1 MRGISLRLFK
11 GMMVLVAVM
20 LSVLWLFQVV
30 FLEDFYS
37 TRQIG
42 LMQDKVSEIALQI
55 SAKGIDDPKL
65 QEEIAEF
72 SDVYNVVIGVF
83 DSSGVSV
90 YEAGGETSTGTQNF
104 FDKHIMEVVTE
115 ALNGSTVNR
124 TEEQTRTG
132 GSFLFLAA
140 PAGTGALAAA
150 VPLAPVSD
158 TVSILKVQLAY
169 ITVILLVVSF
179 ILSYILSGRFVK
191 PILKIT
197 DAARKMA
204 KGDFDVDLDVKG
216 NDEISALARDMK
228 EMGIELGRT
237 ERLRKDLIGNIS
249 HELRTPL
256 SLIRGYA
263 ETLRDVSGNDPVKR
277 NRQLG
282 IIMEESDR
290 LSELVDDILS
300 MSRLDSGASKPEPAL
315 IDMKELANSVSERFR
330 DLSSRTGIRLLV
342 ESESDCRISAD
353 PKLMAQVSVNL
364 IGNAL
369 KHAREKVLVSV
380 SRNEGLVTL
389 MVDDDGNGISDEDLP
404 RIWDRYYK
412 GKGEGATGTGLGLAI
427 AKSILESHGFQYG
440 ASNNDSGGAR
450 FWFSAKSS

>member
-42 LMQDKVSEIALQI
+42 LMEDKVAEIALEIGQ
-55 SAKGIDDPKL
+55 KGYDDPEL
-65 QEEIAEF
+65 LSEMAEF
-72 SDVYNVVIGVF
+72 SEVYNLVIGVF
-83 DSSGVSV
+83 DNTGVSV
-90 YEAGGETSTGTQNF
+90 YKAGGETSSGTQNF

-115 ALNGSTVNR
+115 ALNGNTINK

-132 GSFLFLAA
+132 GKFLFLAA
-140 PAGTGALAAA
+140 PAGSGALAAA

-158 TVSILKVQLAY
+158 TVSILKVQLLY
-169 ITVILLVVSF
+169 ITAILLAVSF
-179 ILSYILSGRFVK
+179 LLSYILSGRFVK

-197 DAARKMA
+197 DAARRMA
-204 KGDFDVDLDVKG
+204 KGDFDVDLEVKG
-216 NDEISALARDMK
+216 KDEISALARDIK
-228 EMGIELGRT
+228 EMGIELGKT

-263 ETLRDVSGNDPVKR
+263 ETLRDVSGNDTEKR

-282 IIMEESDR
+282 IIIEESDR

-300 MSRLDSGASKPEPAL
+300 LSRLDSGASKPELTIMDLSEA
-315 IDMKELANSVSERFR
+315 ASAVSERFR
-330 DLSSRTGIRLLV
+330 DLSSRTGIRLEFVAEKGCMIL
-342 ESESDCRISAD
+342 AD
-353 PKLMAQVSVNL
+353 RKYMEQVAVNL
-364 IGNAL
+364 IGNAF
-369 KHAREKVLVSV
+369 KHGRKKVI
-380 SRNEGLVTL
+380 VTVIKSPDNVT
-389 MVDDDGNGISDEDLP
+389 MSVDDDGQGISEEDLP
-404 RIWDRYYK
+404 RIWERYYK
-412 GKGEGATGTGLGLAI
+412 GKGEGAKGTGLGLAI
-427 AKSILESHGFQYG
+427 AKSILESHGFAYG

-450 FWFSAKSS
+450 FWFSAKSA

>member
-11 GMMVLVAVM
+11 GMMVLVSVM
-20 LSVLWLFQVV
+20 LAVLWLFQVV

-42 LMQDKVSEIALQI
+42 LMQDKISEIAAQI
-55 SAKGIDDPKL
+55 GEKGIDDQKL
-65 QEEIAEF
+65 QAEMSEF
-72 SDVYNVVIGVF
+72 SEVYNLVIGVF

-90 YEAGGETSTGTQNF
+90 FEAGGESSTGTQNF

-115 ALNGSTVNR
+115 ALSGSTVNR

-132 GSFLFLAA
+132 GRFLFLAA
-140 PAGTGALAAA
+140 PAGSGALAAA

-158 TVSILKVQLAY
+158 TVSILKVQLLY

-191 PILKIT
+191 PILRIT
-197 DAARKMA
+197 YAARKMA
-204 KGDFDVDLDVKG
+204 KGDFDVDLDVEG
-216 NDEISALARDMK
+216 TDEISVLASDIK

-237 ERLRKDLIGNIS
+237 ERLRKELIGNMS

-263 ETLRDVSGNDPVKR
+263 ETLRDVSGSDSEKR
-277 NRQLG
+277 TRQLG
-282 IIMEESDR
+282 IIIEESDR

-300 MSRLDSGASKPEPAL
+300 MSMLDSGASKPN
-315 IDMKELANSVSERFR
+315 LAAMDLSEVAADVSERFR
-330 DLSSRTGIRLLV
+330 DLSSRTGIRLDV
-342 ESESDCRISAD
+342 YAEKGCMVVAD
-353 PKLMAQVSVNL
+353 RKYMEQVTVNL
-364 IGNAL
+364 VGNAF
-369 KHAREKVLVSV
+369 KHGREKVVVSV
-380 SRNEGLVTL
+380 SRHEGLVTL
-389 MVDDDGNGISDEDLP
+389 IVDDDGSGIVDEDLP

-412 GKGEGATGTGLGLAI
+412 GKGEGARGTGLGLAI
-427 AKSILESHGFQYG
+427 ARSILESHGFTYG
-440 ASNNDSGGAR
+440 AAGNESGGAR
-450 FWFSAKSS
+450 FWFSAKSA

>member
-1 MRGISLRLFK
+1 MSGISLRLFK
-11 GMMVLVAVM
+11 GMMVLVAVIVA
-20 LSVLWLFQVV
+20 VLWLFQVV

-37 TRQIG
+37 SRQIG
-42 LMQDKVSEIALQI
+42 LMQDKVNEIAAQI
-55 SAKGIDDPKL
+55 GEKGIDDPKL

-72 SDVYNVVIGVF
+72 SDVYNVIIGVF

-132 GSFLFLAA
+132 GRFLFLAT
-140 PAGTGALAAA
+140 PTGSGALAAA

-158 TVSILKVQLAY
+158 TASILKVQLAY

-179 ILSYILSGRFVK
+179 VLSYVLSGRFVK

-237 ERLRKDLIGNIS
+237 ERLKKDLIGNIS

-263 ETLRDVSGNDPVKR
+263 ETLRDVSGNDLVRR

-300 MSRLDSGASKPEPAL
+300 MSRLDSGASKPEPASV
-315 IDMKELANSVSERFR
+315 DMKELANRVSERFR
-330 DLSSRTGIRLLV
+330 DLSSRTGIRLLI
-342 ESESDCRISAD
+342 EAESDCRITAD
-353 PKLMAQVSVNL
+353 PKLMTQVSVNL
-364 IGNAL
+364 IGNAF
-369 KHAREKVLVSV
+369 KHARENVLVSV

-412 GKGEGATGTGLGLAI
+412 GKGEGAAGTGLGLAI
-427 AKSILESHGFQYG
+427 AKSILESHGFKYG